1 MSQSSDIHL
10 LLVMVHYSEG
20 CFLAK
25 CLLLLALLVHL
36 VLLAWA
42 MNAGVLKIA
51 LHFYVGSYG
60 DEAPM
65 WSQAKENSFCE
76 ASVAFK
82 SDSGSKI
89 SHSMGVHDM
98 DEALLLLLVVS
109 REFLVRDFDLTQM
122 LVSSLL
128 VQGLQ
133 EW

>member
-1 MSQSSDIHL
+1 
-10 LLVMVHYSEG
+10 MVHYSEG

-42 MNAGVLKIA
+42 MNAGLLKIA
-51 LHFYVGSYG
+51 LDFTWVVLVMKLQCGRRLR
-60 DEAPM
+60 EIP
-65 WSQAKENSFCE
+65 
-76 ASVAFK
+76 FK
-82 SDSGSKI
+82 SDLGSKI
-89 SHSMGVHDM
+89 SHSMWLHDM